1 MPSSKPGSSVGRMD
15 LHPDFKD
22 LLSALADTNA
32 EYLVVGGWAVGY
44 HAEPRFTKDLDL
56 FIGPSDQNL
65 EAVARALAQFGAPAA
80 IVETLRGLGPDEFMF
95 LGASPV
101 RVDLLRRIDGIAF
114 AEAYARRIRVNWD
127 GVAVSLV
134 CLDDLVAAKR
144 AAGRERD
151 LRDLKQLE
159 AARTRRRG
167 G

>member
-1 MPSSKPGSSVGRMD
+1 MD

-56 FIGPSDQNL
+56 FVGPSGENL
-65 EAVARALAQFGAPAA
+65 EAVGRALAQFGAPPA
-80 IVETLRGLGPDEFMF
+80 ILEALRELGPDEFLF

-101 RVDLLRRIDGIAF
+101 RVDILRRIDGVAF
-114 AEAYARRIRVNWD
+114 AEAYARRVMVDWD
-127 GVAVSLV
+127 GVAVSMIG
-134 CLDDLVAAKR
+134 LDDLIAAKR

-151 LRDLKQLE
+151 QRDLKQLD
-159 AARTRRRG
+159 AARKRKQG